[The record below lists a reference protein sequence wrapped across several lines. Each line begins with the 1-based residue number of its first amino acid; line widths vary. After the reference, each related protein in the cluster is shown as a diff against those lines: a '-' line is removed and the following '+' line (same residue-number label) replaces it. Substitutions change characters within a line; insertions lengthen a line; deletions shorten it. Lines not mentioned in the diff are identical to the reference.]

1 MQCVQCEENFR
12 NESLHNKH
20 HEDKHRGEPYICQIC
35 KVELKDNSV
44 YRKHKWTNHN
54 KPYACDYCKFT
65 STKTKLMRNHV
76 LKKHNE
82 KLKVKEQVNKQ
93 HAYKKITGKSNII
106 ESDKEKENDDL
117 EVLNVVTKSVDKNI
131 VESTAPP
138 ENETDNLENPV
149 KCKLCIHRFANN
161 HQLVQH
167 MKQNH
172 IQALIHEH
180 IENTKLDG
188 PRLQEE
194 GAANVDQT
202 EVKEESAEQ
211 EHQNENDDDFW
222 DNDVDDSDNDPDFIP
237 DKDELNS
244 TTNELDSSFKTIVSK
259 YPKGSMKCAKCN
271 LVLRNKKTLYVH
283 QIKEHGYMA
292 FKCPISTCDG
302 QFTSELRLKQHIGT
316 LFIYLK

>member
-1 MQCVQCEENFR
+1 
-12 NESLHNKH
+12 
-20 HEDKHRGEPYICQIC
+20 
-35 KVELKDNSV
+35 
-44 YRKHKWTNHN
+44 
-54 KPYACDYCKFT
+54 
-65 STKTKLMRNHV
+65 MRNHV

-117 EVLNVVTKSVDKNI
+117 EILNVVTKSVDKNI

-211 EHQNENDDDFW
+211 EHENENDDDFW
-222 DNDVDDSDNDPDFIP
+222 DNENNFTHQTCFGNVADKNHKRWFNDESNQRFFGRGCSKLFNRWKRENQEEVDDVINQ
-237 DKDELNS
+237 LN
-244 TTNELDSSFKTIVSK
+244 EI
-259 YPKGSMKCAKCN
+259 
-271 LVLRNKKTLYVH
+271 
-283 QIKEHGYMA
+283 IK
-292 FKCPISTCDG
+292 
-302 QFTSELRLKQHIGT
+302 
-316 LFIYLK
+316 